1 MLSKISKINN
11 VNILDTLNIFK
22 KVIDKNIL
30 KENSKYD
37 NKLEN
42 IHKFISPQKINDLRL
57 KSFRKINQKLD
68 WKKYVMD
75 VCDDEITSILGSDI
89 LIQSKIN
96 LSIQMPKDK
105 SSKLSIHSDSWSAD
119 TPFQINLWLP
129 LTSTFDTN
137 SMFVFSK
144 KESLNII
151 KKLKNNKKIN
161 FSNLEKKIKKQNFL
175 NTKFGEFVLFNPA
188 LLHGNVE
195 NKTSSTRV
203 SLNIRLKSMF
213 SPEPSNRNPDRRYG
227 TYYEILKISENTKF
241 ALEYLDL

>member
-1 MLSKISKINN
+1 MLLKINKSK
-11 VNILDTLNIFK
+11 NIKIINNLNKFK
-22 KVIDKNIL
+22 KVLDDNIRN
-30 KENSKYD
+30 ENSKYD
-37 NKLEN
+37 NKLESMHN
-42 IHKFISPQKINDLRL
+42 FISPKKINDLRL

-68 WKKYVMD
+68 WKKYIMEI
-75 VCDDEITSILGSDI
+75 CESEITSILGSAL

-119 TPFQINLWLP
+119 SPFQVNLWLP

-144 KESLNII
+144 NESLNII

-213 SPEPSNRNPDRRYG
+213 SPEPSERNPDRRYG
-227 TYYEILKISENTKF
+227 TYYEVLKISENTKF
-241 ALEYLDL
+241 ALKYLDL